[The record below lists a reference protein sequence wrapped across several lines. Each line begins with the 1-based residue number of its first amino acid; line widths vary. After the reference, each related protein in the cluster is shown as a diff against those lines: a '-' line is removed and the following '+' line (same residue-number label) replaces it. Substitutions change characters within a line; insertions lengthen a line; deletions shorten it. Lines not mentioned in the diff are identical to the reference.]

1 MTFTLL
7 LDLDDTLLD
16 SNIEAFIPAYFQ
28 KLAAHLARRISPEK
42 LLTELAAATRRM
54 YASARLDQ
62 TLEQVFSERF
72 YPPLGLTQAELAAD
86 LDDFYDNVFPSLQP
100 LTRPRPQAVALV
112 EWAFAQGWRVAI
124 ATDPLFPRKAILHRL
139 RWANLPPEKYPFAL
153 ISDFQSFHFA
163 KASVAYYAEFLNR
176 LGWENEPALMVGD
189 SLERDVLPA
198 RQAGL
203 PVFWLAAG
211 SGGADDSAPGGSLA
225 DLRQYLQ
232 AADLDS
238 LQVNFSTPPALI
250 ALLMGNAAALHS
262 LSREIDPAKWD
273 ERPAPGEWA
282 LTEIFCHLRDVEIE
296 VNLPRIAAVLR
307 EENAFIAGQVTDPW
321 AEERDYLHQDGAA
334 ALTAYLAARL
344 RLLETLRALT
354 PEQWER
360 SARHTI
366 FGPTTLR
373 ELVTFLAD
381 HDRVH
386 VQQAQ
391 ALRAAADTARG

>member
-28 KLAAHLARRISPEK
+28 KLAAHLAQRIPPEK
-42 LLTELAAATRRM
+42 LLTELDASTRRM

-62 TLEQVFSERF
+62 TLEQVFSARF
-72 YPPLGLTQAELAAD
+72 YPPLGLSQPELAAD
-86 LDDFYDNVFPSLQP
+86 LEDFYDNIFPGLQP
-100 LTRPRPQAVALV
+100 LTRPRPEAIALV
-112 EWAFAQGWRVAI
+112 DWAFAQGWRVAI

-139 RWANLPPEKYPFAL
+139 RWAGLPPEKYPFAL
-153 ISDFQSFHFA
+153 ISDFQTFHFA
-163 KASVAYYAEFLNR
+163 KASVAYYAEFLNA
-176 LGWENEPALMVGD
+176 LGWENEPVLMVGD
-189 SLERDVLPA
+189 SLERDILPA

-203 PVFWLAAG
+203 PTFWLAP
-211 SGGADDSAPGGSLA
+211 ADDASQAAPGGSLTG
-225 DLRQYLQ
+225 LRRYLQ
-232 AADLDS
+232 TTDPAA
-238 LQVNFSTPPALI
+238 LQADFSAPAALM

-262 LSREIDPAKWD
+262 LSRQFDSARWA

-334 ALTAYLAARL
+334 ALASCLAARS

-386 VQQAQ
+386 VQQARQ
-391 ALRAAADTARG
+391 FTALANTARD